1 MWTVGRDDPDTF
13 FQVYVQLSF
22 FNLMLEKLLQ
32 IALDSWRFL
41 CKVIQLEQTYVTH
54 LSFSDISQ
62 TIKFESFPPCA
73 YMVLTWWKIREL
85 NCPTSAYHIY
95 DICVHYLVNFVRLLR
110 NMSFGRAVVHV
121 PINV

>member
-1 MWTVGRDDPDTF
+1 MVCTVGIDDPDTF

-22 FNLMLEKLLQ
+22 FNLMLEKFLQ
-32 IALDSWRFL
+32 IALDAWRFL
-41 CKVIQLEQTYVTH
+41 CKVIQLEQTYVTQ

-62 TIKFESFPPCA
+62 TIKNFPLCA
-73 YMVLTWWKIREL
+73 YMVLTWWRVHEL

-95 DICVHYLVNFVRLLR
+95 ICVHYLVNFVRLLR
-110 NMSFGRAVVHV
+110 NMSFGRDVVHV